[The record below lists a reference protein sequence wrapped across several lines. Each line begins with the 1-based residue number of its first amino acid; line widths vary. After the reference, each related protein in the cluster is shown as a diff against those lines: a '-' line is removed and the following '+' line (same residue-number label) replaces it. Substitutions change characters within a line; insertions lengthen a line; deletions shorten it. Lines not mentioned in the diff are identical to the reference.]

1 MKKFMKSIQMM
12 AALLLAV
19 AATTACSKD
28 DNAIDET
35 TPATTG
41 APKTY
46 TLTVTASKG
55 GEATTRALSIDGMGA
70 LNAKWTKGD
79 AIRVMKLREMPGN
92 VEFALLGTLKATT
105 VSADGLT
112 ATFTGSLD
120 ADKVTAADG
129 LAEGD
134 KLVLGYL
141 GTNLGSST
149 SAFELNYNGQDGTLE
164 KIATNYDYCM
174 TSTSK
179 SKMVTVESVDATT
192 GEVTTSGTASFTNQQ
207 AIVRFTLYESDG
219 ETPFCPTSLDITAVG
234 LVQSVDVPESGIAPA
249 PSEQTLTLTP
259 DGSTNV
265 IYAALRGISGQ
276 TVKLRAWNGDKY
288 LNYTT
293 NSAVT
298 FTRGKFYD
306 VKVKMYKTTDLATV
320 SGDYT
325 ASDYEML
332 TGELHSGNHVTIPNG
347 ATVTLAGVNISA
359 SNSGIICKGTAN
371 IILTGTNIVTTTS
384 YSEPSIQAGGSGKML
399 TISGRGNLIATA
411 GSTGAGIGSGHID
424 NCGDISIT
432 GGTVTATGVYGAGI
446 GSGQEGSC
454 GKITI
459 TGGTVRATGGGGAG
473 IGSGYQGSCGVISIT
488 GGTVKA
494 TSGSGAGIGSGAS
507 GSCAKI
513 TITDDVSSVTASKDD
528 DGACSIGRGY
538 NGYCDMVIIG
548 DMGYYDGTRF
558 YNGGETYLATS
569 PLVYKPEKQTESNQQ

>member
-55 GEATTRALSIDGMGA
+55 GEATTRALSIDGTGA
-70 LNAKWTKGD
+70 LIAKWTKGD
-79 AIRVMKLREMPGN
+79 AIRVMKRREMPYN
-92 VEFALLGTLKATT
+92 DEFALLGTLKATT

-120 ADKVTAADG
+120 ADKVTTADG

-134 KLVLGYL
+134 KLLLGYP

-149 SAFELNYNGQDGTLE
+149 SAFEFNYNGQDGTLE

-174 TSTSK
+174 TPTLK
-179 SKMVTVESVDATT
+179 SKMVTVESVDAMT

-207 AIVRFTLYESDG
+207 AIVRFTLYEGDDKK
-219 ETPFCPTSLDITAVG
+219 PVCPTSLDITAVG
-234 LVQSVDVPESGIAPA
+234 LVQSVDVPESGDIAPA
-249 PSEQTLTLTP
+249 PSEQTLTITP

-276 TVKLRAWNGDKY
+276 TVKLRARNGNKY
-288 LNYTT
+288 FDYMT

-306 VKVKMYKTTDLATV
+306 VKVKMAKVIKTTYLNGV

-325 ASDYEML
+325 ASDDEML
-332 TGELHSGNHVTIPNG
+332 TGMLSAGKHVTIPDG
-347 ATVTLAGVNISA
+347 ATVTLDGVYISA
-359 SNSGIICKGTAN
+359 TFSAGIICEGTAN
-371 IILTGTNIVTTTS
+371 IILSGTNNVTT
-384 YSEPSIQAGGSGKML
+384 YSSDKPAIQAGGSGTTL
-399 TISGRGNLIATA
+399 TISGSGSLTAKA
-411 GSTGAGIGSGHID
+411 GSSGAGIGSGRRGI
-424 NCGDISIT
+424 CGNITIT
-432 GGTVTATGVYGAGI
+432 GGTVTATGEKGAGI
-446 GSGQEGSC
+446 GSGEVGYC
-454 GKITI
+454 GDITI
-459 TGGTVRATGGGGAG
+459 TEG
-473 IGSGYQGSCGVISIT
+473 
-488 GGTVKA
+488 
-494 TSGSGAGIGSGAS
+494 
-507 GSCAKI
+507 
-513 TITDDVSSVTASKDD
+513 VSSVTASKER
-528 DGACSIGRGY
+528 AFCSIGSGE
-538 NGYCDMVIIG
+538 NGSCGKVTIG
-548 DMGYYDGTRF
+548 GTVYYDGKNF
-558 YNGGETYLATS
+558 LNDGGTYLATS
-569 PLVYKPEKQTESNQQ
+569 PLVYEPKK

>member
-19 AATTACSKD
+19 AAITACSKD

-41 APKTY
+41 APKIY

-55 GEATTRALSIDGMGA
+55 GEATTRALSIDDKSA

-79 AIRVMKLREMPGN
+79 AIRVMKRREMPGK
-92 VEFALLGTLKATT
+92 VEFPLLGTLKATT

-120 ADKVTAADG
+120 EDKVTMADG

-134 KLVLGYL
+134 KLLLGYP
-141 GTNLGSST
+141 GTKLGSST
-149 SAFELNYNGQDGTLE
+149 SAFEFNYNGQDGTLE

-174 TSTSK
+174 TPTLK

-234 LVQSVDVPESGIAPA
+234 LVQSVDVPESGDIAPA
-249 PSEQTLTLTP
+249 PSEQTLTITP

-276 TVKLRAWNGDKY
+276 TVKLRARNGNKY
-288 LNYTT
+288 TDYTT

-306 VKVKMYKTTDLATV
+306 VKVKMTKVFKTTYLNGV

-332 TGELHSGNHVTIPNG
+332 TGALPSGKHVTIPDG
-347 ATVTLAGVNISA
+347 ATVKLAGVYISA
-359 SNSGIICKGTAN
+359 TFSAGIICEGTAN
-371 IILTGTNIVTTTS
+371 IILSGTNTVMTS
-384 YSEPSIQAGGSGKML
+384 SLESDKPSIQAGGSGTTL
-399 TISGRGNLIATA
+399 TISGSGSLTATSEGGAGIGSCKEGSCGNITITGGIVTAT
-411 GSTGAGIGSGHID
+411 GGKGAGIGSGYRGS
-424 NCGDISIT
+424 CGTITIT
-432 GGTVTATGVYGAGI
+432 GGTVTAKGGNRAGIGSGCGAGI
-446 GSGQEGSC
+446 GSGEGGSC
-454 GKITI
+454 GD
-459 TGGTVRATGGGGAG
+459 
-473 IGSGYQGSCGVISIT
+473 
-488 GGTVKA
+488 
-494 TSGSGAGIGSGAS
+494 
-507 GSCAKI
+507 I
-513 TITDDVSSVTASKDD
+513 TITDGVSSVTASKGTDAD
-528 DGACSIGRGY
+528 CSIGSGG
-538 NGYCDMVIIG
+538 NGSCGTVTIG
-548 DMGYYDGTRF
+548 GTVYYGGGF
-558 YNGGETYLATS
+558 QNGGEDYLTTS
-569 PLVYKPEKQTESNQQ
+569 PLVYEPKK

>member
-19 AATTACSKD
+19 AATTACSND
-28 DNAIDET
+28 DNAIDKT
-35 TPATTG
+35 TPATMG

-55 GEATTRALSIDGMGA
+55 GEATTRALSIDGTGA
-70 LNAKWTKGD
+70 LNATWTKGD
-79 AIRVMKLREMPGN
+79 AIRVMKRREMPYN

-105 VSADGLT
+105 VSTDGLT

-120 ADKVTAADG
+120 ADKVTTADG

-134 KLVLGYL
+134 KLLLGYP

-149 SAFELNYNGQDGTLE
+149 SAFEFNYNGQDGTLE

-174 TSTSK
+174 TPTLK

-234 LVQSVDVPESGIAPA
+234 LVQSVDVPESGDIAPA
-249 PSEQTLTLTP
+249 PSEQTLTITP

-276 TVKLRAWNGDKY
+276 TVKLRARNGNKY
-288 LNYTT
+288 TDYTT

-306 VKVKMYKTTDLATV
+306 VKVKMTKVFKTTYLNGV

-332 TGELHSGNHVTIPNG
+332 TGMLSSGNHVTIPDG
-347 ATVTLAGVNISA
+347 ATVKLAGVYISA
-359 SNSGIICKGTAN
+359 AFSAGIICEGTAN
-371 IILTGTNIVTTTS
+371 IILSGTNTVTTIS
-384 YSEPSIQAGGSGKML
+384 SDKPAIQAGGSGTKL
-399 TISGRGNLIATA
+399 TISGSGSLTATSDEGAGIGSCKEGSCGNITITGGIVTAT
-411 GSTGAGIGSGHID
+411 GGVGAGIGSGYRGS
-424 NCGDISIT
+424 CGTITIT
-432 GGTVTATGVYGAGI
+432 GGTVTARGGNRAGIGSGCGAGI
-446 GSGQEGSC
+446 GSGEGGSC
-454 GKITI
+454 GD
-459 TGGTVRATGGGGAG
+459 
-473 IGSGYQGSCGVISIT
+473 
-488 GGTVKA
+488 
-494 TSGSGAGIGSGAS
+494 
-507 GSCAKI
+507 I
-513 TITDDVSSVTASKDD
+513 TITDGVSSVTASKGNDAD
-528 DGACSIGRGY
+528 CSIGLGDS
-538 NGYCDMVIIG
+538 GYCGTVTIG
-548 DMGYYDGTRF
+548 GTVYYGGGF
-558 YNGGETYLATS
+558 QNGGDTYLATS
-569 PLVYKPEKQTESNQQ
+569 PLVYEPKK